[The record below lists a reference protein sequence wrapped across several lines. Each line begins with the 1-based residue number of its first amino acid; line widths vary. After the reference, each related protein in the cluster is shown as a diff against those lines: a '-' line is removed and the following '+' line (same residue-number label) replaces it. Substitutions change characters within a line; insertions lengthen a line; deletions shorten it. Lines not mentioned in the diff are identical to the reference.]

1 MAKAFENPKTKLKEV
16 KYKPS
21 RRVINKTRR
30 EGEKTEHINI
40 RIK

>member
-16 KYKPS
+16 KYKAS
-21 RRVINKTRR
+21 SRVINKARR
-30 EGEKTEHINI
+30 EGEKTENKNI